1 METVHSRRAL
11 ALAPASQAAMA
22 PSGGLQ
28 ALAPPGGV
36 PALRAD
42 VAGAQAAGR

>member
-1 METVHSRRAL
+1 M
-11 ALAPASQAAMA
+11 SQA
-22 PSGGLQ
+22 
-28 ALAPPGGV
+28 ALAPPDGVPALAPPDGV

>member
-1 METVHSRRAL
+1 MSQA
-11 ALAPASQAAMA
+11 ALAPLDGV
-22 PSGGLQ
+22 P
-28 ALAPPGGV
+28 ALAPPDGV